1 MSEGSQYEFTPG
13 QNEEIGSLAH
23 KMRWVGLFFVVV
35 GVLSLI
41 MGLLLLVAIFQDKL
55 PADWVNQ
62 LPEEAQSQ
70 MDDLPPN
77 DQLWGFV
84 INAGAYTHTSVA
96 LLDALLGVDRPFV
109 EVHLTNLHAREPFR
123 RRSLLAQRALGV
135 ITGFG
140 VQSYLLGFRGLVHS
154 VRGAAAG
161 RVAVPNPLA

>member
-84 INAGAYTHTSVA
+84 INAGISGLVY
-96 LLDALLGVDRPFV
+96 LLIGIWTRSAAASFQQIVDTRGRDIA
-109 EVHLTNLHAREPFR
+109 HLMG
-123 RRSLLAQRALGV
+123 ALGSLRNMYGLIYTLLV
-135 ITGFG
+135 ITLILLLIGLGLSLYGQFG
-140 VQSYLLGFRGLVHS
+140 G
-154 VRGAAAG
+154 
-161 RVAVPNPLA
+161 